1 MIQKKKKNCK
11 NCKTEQFIWK
21 AGLCKSCS
29 SILNPPKKISYKSA
43 KQKIKDVEKRERT
56 KKLHEW
62 FLEIWDERKE
72 KDEFGYFVRCF
83 ETNKKMY
90 EQYYKYNTS
99 VYHHVLL
106 KSKYREFEFNRENI
120 VIILPEIHSQI
131 HVDSSKTPKIEEY
144 TLNLKKKW
152 LNL

>member
-1 MIQKKKKNCK
+1 MKKKICEIKDCENPVWSK
-11 NCKTEQFIWK
+11 K
-21 AGLCKSCS
+21 LCRFHFQKQ
-29 SILNPPKKISYKSA
+29 NPPKKISYKSA
-43 KQKIKDVEKRERT
+43 KQKVKDIEKKERT